1 MKRALVDAGVD
12 VSDCFERADLEAKYV
27 LFSEAQN
34 NGTATREE
42 QPEAKQEERSRS
54 AEASSAA
61 SDAASAASSKAI
73 FSNVQRFLKDTLDGI
88 KSKFSIDAVR
98 DAIREKANRVNAK
111 YGTGNKAQEYLDNVR
126 RKVSETDSKLG
137 VTKWFKTNV
146 PKAM

>member
-1 MKRALVDAGVD
+1 MGDDTTPRLRAQEMKRALVDAGVD

-27 LFSEAQN
+27 LLSEAQK

-42 QPEAKQEERSRS
+42 QPKAKQEERSRG

-98 DAIREKANRVNAK
+98 DAIR
-111 YGTGNKAQEYLDNVR
+111 
-126 RKVSETDSKLG
+126 
-137 VTKWFKTNV
+137 
-146 PKAM
+146 